1 MAKRLSP
8 EQAKKAAGM
17 QLIRKGNDFER
28 QGQVREALRAFEGA
42 LVEFDGKRPK
52 LATRIEDL
60 RKQVASV
67 EAAEQAA
74 RRREKSEET
83 ERPHEGGAQLAK
95 SRPGKERGSGPEPE
109 QLSEKPPAQSQ
120 SSAVPHQVDE
130 SLEVVSTPPAQTEQ
144 QKTQQAVH
152 TQEAKSE
159 QLPEEF

>member
-17 QLIRKGNDFER
+17 QLIRKGDDFER

-83 ERPHEGGAQLAK
+83 ECPHEGG
-95 SRPGKERGSGPEPE
+95 GTVGE
-109 QLSEKPPAQSQ
+109 SETGEGAGEV
-120 SSAVPHQVDE
+120 AVLHRRHWNVC
-130 SLEVVSTPPAQTEQ
+130 L
-144 QKTQQAVH
+144 
-152 TQEAKSE
+152 
-159 QLPEEF
+159 